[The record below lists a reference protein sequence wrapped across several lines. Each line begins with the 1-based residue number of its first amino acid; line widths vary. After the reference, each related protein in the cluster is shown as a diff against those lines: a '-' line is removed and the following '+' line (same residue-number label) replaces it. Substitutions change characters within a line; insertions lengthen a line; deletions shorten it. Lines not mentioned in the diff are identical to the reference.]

1 MRLTAVILFNKEKLM
16 KKMVLHGGRVLKG
29 NVRVSGSKNA
39 TLPIM
44 AASLL
49 SDSPSTITG
58 VPMVRDIRTFSELIK
73 ILGANAYLESNM
85 LHIQPDTINNFK
97 APYELVKTMRASIY
111 ALGPLLAKYGQA
123 KVSMPG
129 GCAIGLRPIDLHLMA
144 VKKLG
149 AKIEIKHG
157 YVIATAKKL
166 KGAKIVFP
174 KASLGATVNTLLAAS
189 LADGVTIIENA
200 SKEPEVVDLCNFL
213 QAMGAPISGA
223 GTGTISIKGSRKLN
237 GVKNYK
243 VIPDRIE
250 AATLIAAAV
259 ITKGSVTVENVMP
272 QQMSLFF
279 EKLKDSGSG
288 FDIKGNSVKVMPHK
302 GRLRGTDI
310 ATEPYPGFPTDIQ
323 AQWMA
328 LMTLAS
334 GDSIIK
340 ENIWENRFMHVLE
353 LARMGAEIKI
363 DGNTAVITGV
373 KKLSGASVMASD
385 LRASAALILAGL
397 AASGETQ
404 IRRIYHLER
413 GYENLDAKL
422 SALGAD
428 ISLENEES
436 V

>member
-1 MRLTAVILFNKEKLM
+1 M
-16 KKMVLHGGRVLKG
+16 KKMVLHGGRALKG
-29 NVRVSGSKNA
+29 TISASGSKNA

-44 AASLL
+44 AATLL
-49 SDSPSTITG
+49 SDEPSTITG

-85 LHIQPDTINNFK
+85 LHIQPDTIKNFR
-97 APYELVKTMRASIY
+97 APYDLVKTMRASIY
-111 ALGPLLAKYGQA
+111 ALGPLLAKYGRA
-123 KVSMPG
+123 EVSMPG

-149 AKIEIKHG
+149 AQIEMKHG

-166 KGAKIVFP
+166 RGARIVFP

-189 LADGVTIIENA
+189 LAQGVTVIENA
-200 SKEPEVVDLCNFL
+200 SKEPEVTDLCNFL
-213 QAMGAPISGA
+213 QSMGAVISGK
-223 GTGTISIKGSRKLN
+223 GTGLLSITGSRKLN

-259 ITKGSVTVENVMP
+259 ITKGSVTVENIRAD
-272 QQMSLFF
+272 QMSLFF
-279 EKLKDSGSG
+279 EKLREAGVS
-288 FDIKGNSVKVMPHK
+288 FEIIKGGAVKIGPRRV
-302 GRLRGTDI
+302 RLKGTDI

-328 LMTLAS
+328 MMTLAS
-334 GDSIIK
+334 GDTIIK

-353 LARMGAEIKI
+353 LARMGAQIKI
-363 DGNTAVITGV
+363 DGNTAIVTGV

-397 AASGETQ
+397 AAAGETQ
-404 IRRIYHLER
+404 IRRIYHLDR
-413 GYENLDAKL
+413 GYENLDTKL
-422 SALGAD
+422 SAIGAD
-428 ISLENEES
+428 IRLENEDS

>member
-1 MRLTAVILFNKEKLM
+1 M
-16 KKMVLHGGRVLKG
+16 KKMILRGGRPLKG
-29 NVRVSGSKNA
+29 TISASGSKNA

-44 AASLL
+44 AATLL
-49 SDSPSTITG
+49 SDEPSTITG

-73 ILGANAYLESNM
+73 ILGANAFLESNM
-85 LHIQPDTINNFK
+85 LHIQPDTINNFR

-111 ALGPLLAKYGQA
+111 ALGPLLAKYGRA
-123 KVSMPG
+123 EVSMPG

-144 VKKLG
+144 AKKLG
-149 AKIEIKHG
+149 ANIEMKHG

-166 KGAKIVFP
+166 KGARIVFP

-189 LADGVTIIENA
+189 LAQGVTTIENA
-200 SKEPEVVDLCNFL
+200 SKEPEVTDLCNFL
-213 QAMGAPISGA
+213 QAMGSVISGK
-223 GTGTISIKGSRKLN
+223 GTGTLSITGARKLG
-237 GVKNYK
+237 GVKNYR

-259 ITKGSVTVENVMP
+259 ITKGAVTVENIRP
-272 QQMSLFF
+272 AQMSLFF
-279 EKLKDSGSG
+279 EKLRESGAA
-288 FDIKGNSVKVMPHK
+288 FEVKGESVRITRRG
-302 GRLRGTDI
+302 GRLKGTDI

-328 LMTLAS
+328 LMTLAA
-334 GDSIIK
+334 GDTIIK

-353 LARMGAEIKI
+353 LARMGALIKI
-363 DGNTAVITGV
+363 EGNTAVVTGV

-397 AASGETQ
+397 AATGETQ
-404 IRRIYHLER
+404 IRRIYHLDR

-428 ISLENEES
+428 IRLENEDS